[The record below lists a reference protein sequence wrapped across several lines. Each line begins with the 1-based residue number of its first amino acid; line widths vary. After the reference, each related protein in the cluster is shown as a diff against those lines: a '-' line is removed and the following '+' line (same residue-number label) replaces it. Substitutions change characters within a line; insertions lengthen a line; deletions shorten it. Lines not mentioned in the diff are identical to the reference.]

1 MRSERGGNAMQQ
13 DRNADKEAGLGRM
26 QRVALA
32 CVGAAAAVFVATL
45 FLPPTFWVR
54 LARAGAEA
62 AMVGGLADWFAVVA
76 LFRRPLGLPIPH
88 TAVIPKSKE
97 RIAANLAAFIRDKF
111 LNPEVVTDL
120 VRRSDPAQWLA
131 AWFSEPA
138 NARRIGRHSAELMGV
153 LLDLVDDRRI
163 QAFLNDAARTV
174 IGRIDFSQAV
184 GAVLEMLTRG
194 GSHQQLLD
202 AVLRH
207 AIGLLRRPETQQL
220 IAQRVVSWLK
230 SEHKWKQIVLPTEW
244 LGDKAA
250 EAARGNVIDF
260 LDEVARMPAHELR
273 AAFDDA
279 LEGLIARLRTDEAF
293 VRKGEEIKDFV
304 LRNPQLADYAQ
315 NVWAALRDWLS
326 NDLASSS
333 PQLQQQVERV
343 GLWFGRRLS
352 EDRELR
358 RSINDHAES
367 FAAAAAPRF
376 ADFLT
381 SHISDT
387 VRNWDATD
395 MSRQIELSIGPDL
408 QYIRISGTAVGCCIG
423 ILLFLVSHVGE
434 ML

>member
-1 MRSERGGNAMQQ
+1 MQQ
-13 DRNADKEAGLGRM
+13 GRNAGKEAELKRM
-26 QRVALA
+26 QYVALA

-45 FLPPTFWVR
+45 FLPPAFWVR
-54 LARAGAEA
+54 LLRAGAEA

-88 TAVIPKSKE
+88 TAIIPKNKN
-97 RIAANLAAFIRDKF
+97 RIAENLAAFVRDKF

-120 VRRSDPAQWLA
+120 IRRSDPAQRLA
-131 AWFSEPA
+131 TWFSVPA
-138 NARRIGRHSAELMGV
+138 NARRIGRHAADLMRV

-174 IGRIDFSQAV
+174 IGRIDFSQAL
-184 GAVLEMLTRG
+184 GSVLEMLTRG

-202 AVLRH
+202 AVLKH
-207 AIGLLRRPETQQL
+207 AIDLLRRHETQQL
-220 IAQRVVSWLK
+220 IAQRVVTWLK

-250 EAARGNVIDF
+250 EAARTNVIDF

-273 AAFDDA
+273 AAFDKA
-279 LEGLIARLRTDEAF
+279 LQALIEKLRTDEAF
-293 VRKGEEIKDFV
+293 LRKGEELKEFV
-304 LRNPQLADYAQ
+304 LQNPELADYARS
-315 NVWAALRDWLS
+315 VWAALRNWLCA
-326 NDLASSS
+326 DLQTSS
-333 PQLQQQVERV
+333 PLLEQQVERV
-343 GLWFGRRLS
+343 GLWFGQKLAQ
-352 EDRELR
+352 DPELR
-358 RSINDHAES
+358 RSLNDHAES
-367 FAAAAAPRF
+367 FAGTAAPQF
-376 ADFLT
+376 AQFLT

-408 QYIRISGTAVGCCIG
+408 QYIRISGTVVGCCIG
-423 ILLFLVSHVGE
+423 ILLFLVSHLGD

>member
-32 CVGAAAAVFVATL
+32 CVGAAAVVFVATL

-174 IGRIDFSQAV
+174 ISRIDFSQAV

-230 SEHKWKQIVLPTEW
+230 SEHRWKQIVLPTEW

-293 VRKGEEIKDFV
+293 MKKGEEIKAFV
-304 LRNPQLADYAQ
+304 LRNPELADYAQ

-395 MSRQIELSIGPDL
+395 MSRQIELSIGRDL

-423 ILLFLVSHVGE
+423 ILLFLVSHLGE

>member
-26 QRVALA
+26 QRLALA

-207 AIGLLRRPETQQL
+207 AIGLLRRPETQQV

-230 SEHKWKQIVLPTEW
+230 SEHRWKQIVLPTEW

-279 LEGLIARLRTDEAF
+279 LEGLIARLRTDVAF
-293 VRKGEEIKDFV
+293 MKKGEEIKAFV
-304 LRNPQLADYAQ
+304 LRNPELADYAQ
-315 NVWAALRDWLS
+315 NVWAALRGWLS

>member
-1 MRSERGGNAMQQ
+1 MQQ
-13 DRNADKEAGLGRM
+13 GRNAGREAELKRM
-26 QRVALA
+26 QSVALA
-32 CVGAAAAVFVATL
+32 CVGVAAAVFVATL
-45 FLPPTFWVR
+45 FLPATFWVR
-54 LARAGAEA
+54 LLRAGAEA

-88 TAVIPKSKE
+88 TAIIPKSKN
-97 RIAANLAAFIRDKF
+97 RIADNLAEFVRDKF

-120 VRRSDPAQWLA
+120 IRRSDPAQWLA
-131 AWFSEPA
+131 TWFSEPA
-138 NARRIGRHSAELMGV
+138 NARRIGQHAANLMGV

-174 IGRIDFSQAV
+174 IGRIDFSQAL
-184 GAVLEMLTRG
+184 GSVLEMLTRG

-207 AIGLLRRPETQQL
+207 AIALLKRPETQQL
-220 IAQRVVSWLK
+220 IAQRVVNWLK
-230 SEHKWKQIVLPTEW
+230 SEHRWKQLVLPTEW
-244 LGDKAA
+244 LGEKAA
-250 EAARGNVIDF
+250 EAARSNVIDF

-279 LEGLIARLRTDEAF
+279 LEGLIARLKTDEAF

-304 LRNPQLADYAQ
+304 LRNPELADYAQ

-381 SHISDT
+381 THISHT

-423 ILLFLVSHVGE
+423 ILLFLVSHLGE

>member
-1 MRSERGGNAMQQ
+1 MHEGQNAG
-13 DRNADKEAGLGRM
+13 KEAELKRM
-26 QRVALA
+26 QHVALA

-45 FLPPTFWVR
+45 FLPATFWIR
-54 LARAGAEA
+54 LLRAGAEA

-88 TAVIPKSKE
+88 TAIIPKNKN
-97 RIAANLAAFIRDKF
+97 RIADNLAAFVRDKF

-120 VRRSDPAQWLA
+120 IRRSDPAQRLA
-131 AWFSEPA
+131 AWFSVPA
-138 NARRIGRHSAELMGV
+138 NARRIGRHAADLMRV

-174 IGRIDFSQAV
+174 IGRIDFSQAL
-184 GAVLEMLTRG
+184 GSVLEMLTRG

-202 AVLRH
+202 AVLKQ
-207 AIGLLRRPETQQL
+207 AIELLRRHETQQL

-250 EAARGNVIDF
+250 EAARTNVIDF

-273 AAFDDA
+273 AAFDKA
-279 LEGLIARLRTDEAF
+279 LQALIDKLKTDEAF
-293 VRKGEEIKDFV
+293 LRKGEELKDFV
-304 LRNPQLADYAQ
+304 LQNPELADYARS
-315 NVWAALRDWLS
+315 VWAALRDWLS
-326 NDLASSS
+326 NDLQSSS
-333 PQLQQQVERV
+333 PQLEQQVERV
-343 GLWFGRRLS
+343 GLWFGQKLAR
-352 EDRELR
+352 DPELR
-358 RSINDHAES
+358 RSLNDHAES
-367 FAAAAAPRF
+367 LAGTAAPQF
-376 ADFLT
+376 AQFLT

-408 QYIRISGTAVGCCIG
+408 QYIRISGTVVGCCIG
-423 ILLFLVSHVGE
+423 ILLFLVSHLGD